1 MVTFIDQVLSIL
13 TTSPGNLAY
22 HLVLAFT
29 IAAAFQISLPLIK
42 RENFPEGRRLLA
54 GLALLLFVRL
64 LLFLTSTLA
73 WQSVTPLPEIPLA
86 ILDRTVTAFSLLII
100 IWLWAFP
107 QPNRQADR
115 AFTFLG
121 LFSVL
126 FFILSLVWWSN
137 DGQLSPFNSSLA
149 DVLWQTFT
157 IFLIFLGGILLIVR
171 LPEGWGIGLVFLI
184 IMFFGHLVHLVSPV
198 PDSDY
203 PGIVRLAQMAA
214 YPLLFFLPQRF
225 SLIFSNQP
233 QPRLPDEN
241 GEITLLLNQDIINS
255 IRDVAIQND
264 PTKVYPALTLTIAHT
279 MAADA
284 CLFVSSNPADN
295 RIIVRYGYDLI
306 REETVGETSI
316 NDSHAPLLANSVNE
330 ERTLIIPA
338 GTASIDQVSLG
349 NALNL
354 STSGPILA
362 APLLDT
368 GGASHLCLILL
379 SPYSH
384 REWDQADQD
393 TLTKLIASF
402 APALIRS
409 RQFQELENQI
419 DQAEQAVKN
428 AEMQINKVSSVN
440 ETLIAKISDLQ
451 NLIAQEQSRA
461 EGLAALISTGNT
473 DSEFV
478 KSWVE
483 ELELDLP
490 TNSKETQ
497 IELADNDSQSIQA
510 HLSRYLKEIDH
521 LRSSLSIAEKRIQT
535 LEKASS
541 TYSGIDDRTQTITS
555 ITKEFRLPL
564 SSIIGYTEVL
574 LTSSRS
580 DPDTPQK
587 KLLERIK
594 TSTQR
599 LAGLLEDLAQLTD
612 VKGQE
617 PAIQSISLMAII
629 EESIALT
636 HHGIR
641 RKKISLKTNIPE
653 RIPKVIAD
661 RQVLRNLIV
670 RIIQQAIKA
679 APPDGTIEI
688 LVSDKGV
695 DIPEDS
701 ILVQISDNG
710 PGIPPI
716 ELSQVFTSSVDTT
729 ETPLDDTDNLPL
741 STLKRMF
748 ETQGGH
754 IWVDS
759 PLEQGTTFS
768 LLLPVFLPSH
778 LAFSHL
784 SEIDEAP

>member
-1 MVTFIDQVLSIL
+1 MVV
-13 TTSPGNLAY
+13 
-22 HLVLAFT
+22 
-29 IAAAFQISLPLIK
+29 K
-42 RENFPEGRRLLA
+42 RWPTV
-54 GLALLLFVRL
+54 ALH
-64 LLFLTSTLA
+64 
-73 WQSVTPLPEIPLA
+73 
-86 ILDRTVTAFSLLII
+86 
-100 IWLWAFP
+100 
-107 QPNRQADR
+107 
-115 AFTFLG
+115 
-121 LFSVL
+121 
-126 FFILSLVWWSN
+126 
-137 DGQLSPFNSSLA
+137 SSLA

>member
-306 REETVGETSI
+306 REETVGETSF